1 MASKT
6 TGGLVSDEHVVDGGR
21 VLVLSGEIDVE
32 TSPGFRER
40 VADLYQ
46 EGVRDLVID
55 LRDVT
60 FTDSSG
66 IGSFVV
72 AHKLFAA
79 GGGHLA
85 LSGVRDSTKRVLDVT
100 GLDRVLDIRD

>member
-1 MASKT
+1 MASN
-6 TGGLVSDEHVVDGGR
+6 TGGLVTQERLSGNDG

-32 TSPGFRER
+32 TSPVLRER
-40 VADLYQ
+40 VADLF
-46 EGVRDLVID
+46 ENGVRELVID

-60 FTDSSG
+60 FTDSSA

-79 GGGHLA
+79 GGGHLV
-85 LSGVRDSTKRVLDVT
+85 LSGVRDPTKRVLNVT
-100 GLDRVLDIRD
+100 GLDRVLDIRA